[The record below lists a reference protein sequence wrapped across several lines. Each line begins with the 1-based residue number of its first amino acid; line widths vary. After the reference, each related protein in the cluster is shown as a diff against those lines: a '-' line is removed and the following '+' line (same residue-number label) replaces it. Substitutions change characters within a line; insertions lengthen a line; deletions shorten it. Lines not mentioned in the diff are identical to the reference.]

1 MKYVK
6 QFILVSAVVGG
17 IFFAHLLGAVSYTP
31 EEGKAEGQLIVNGE
45 ASKLQHVYA
54 LAQPGFFDKTKE
66 DILVIVT
73 NIPLSDGAV
82 EDWAERNRME
92 SEGTLHCVEM
102 TVNAEKKPISVKIRH
117 NAFEASP
124 SGLSTDDVFEQVTFD
139 ESTIEGKMYTK
150 NPREFFGTT
159 YTYEATFKAAIRR
172 KKEASPPSAA
182 DKDAAAGSPQAAV
195 YRAYEKAVQ
204 SGEIEALKKVVSA
217 EAAEQLS
224 GPDAE
229 EMMGFMTLFLPKNV
243 EFLKVTVEG
252 ESVVLNVSGELDGER
267 VEGSIEFVLEEGQWK
282 VAGSSW

>member
-1 MKYVK
+1 MKCIK
-6 QFILVSAVVGG
+6 KLVTPIAVFGG
-17 IFFAHLLGAVSYTP
+17 IFLAHLWGAVSHTP
-31 EEGKAEGQLIVNGE
+31 EEGKAEGQLIVNDE
-45 ASKLQHVYA
+45 ASKLQYA
-54 LAQPGFFDKTKE
+54 YAVTQPGFFDETKE

-82 EDWAERNRME
+82 EDWAERNRLE
-92 SEGTLHCVEM
+92 SEGTLHCIEM
-102 TVNAEKKPISVKIRH
+102 TVNAEKRPISVKIRH

-124 SGLSTDDVFEQVTFD
+124 SGLSTDDVFEPVTFN
-139 ESTIEGKMYTK
+139 ESTIEGKMYSK

-159 YTYEATFKAAIRR
+159 YTYDATFKVAVRR

-182 DKDAAAGSPQAAV
+182 DKDTATGSPQAAV

-204 SGEIEALKKVVSA
+204 SGDMEALKKVVSA
-217 EAAEQLS
+217 EAVEQLS

-229 EMMGFMTLFLPKNV
+229 EMMGFMTLFLPNNV
-243 EFLKVTVEG
+243 EFLRVTVEG
-252 ESVVLNVSGELDGER
+252 ESAVLNVSGELDGEQ